1 MIFSLRLSRALP
13 EKTIYLDAT
22 ERGGARIRLRQNKEV
37 GQSEKRREPTMKK
50 LLMSGILGLCSFFT
64 LAAAP
69 APAEGQVVVKVGPTH
84 HYHHRYRHVYYRHG
98 HRYYRYSY
106 R

>member
-1 MIFSLRLSRALP
+1 
-13 EKTIYLDAT
+13 
-22 ERGGARIRLRQNKEV
+22 
-37 GQSEKRREPTMKK
+37 MKK

-69 APAEGQVVVKVGPTH
+69 APAEGQVVVKVGPTDHYH
-84 HYHHRYRHVYYRHG
+84 HYYHHRYRHVYYRHG
-98 HRYYRYSY
+98 HRYYRYYY